1 VFTEWSSAVPPRNA
15 PIHQKPPLHTTL
27 TFSLIAAQGAAL
39 IGAIVGGVL
48 ARRRRRQLET
58 TNEKLRRIN
67 AELRR
72 RQEESSGNSL
82 FTTDA
87 AEGQKKEFAAYRT
100 TLERSMEAPS
110 AAHPTEEY
118 GALKL
123 SLARARRQ
131 IEESIREGKVRLR
144 LLSSKSSDMEAAPSN
159 ASTSMDRRAAEVNTL
174 LQLLDDAAQ
183 TARDVKD
190 PRAERAVVRLRARAR
205 RLGGDLVGAKYE
217 LLYVLQGMDVSS
229 SFEQAQLPR
238 DSDTV
243 EPNDNNKT
251 TNNGPVAVDVDLLG
265 ELGDVLTEMGDF
277 EAAGKAY
284 DACIAAMDNESGDT
298 TVGVSTWDVA

>member
-1 VFTEWSSAVPPRNA
+1 
-15 PIHQKPPLHTTL
+15 L